1 MILVTGAAGFIG
13 AHVTARL
20 ASLGHEV
27 LGIDNFND
35 SYAVSLKLARVD
47 ALLAPQG
54 VQVLR
59 VDCADAAALANVFG
73 RHAIS
78 SVVHMA
84 ALANVR
90 ASMEQP
96 AAFIESNITAFGHVL
111 ACCRQARVAHLVYAS
126 SSSVYGTGTGQP
138 SRETDATD
146 SPGSLYAATKKSN
159 ELMAHAAS
167 QQCGLPATGLRFFT
181 VYGPWGRPDMAPLI
195 FSRAIVEG
203 TPLRLFNHGDMQRD
217 FVYIDDVVHATCA
230 VLFKPP
236 VAAADQPPCRV
247 LNVGHPPPVALR
259 EFVGLLEEAFGAKAR
274 LQPEVMPAGDV
285 QSTWSDVNQSR
296 LCVGAAPAT
305 PLHEGVARLAAWYRD
320 WYRAW
325 YQAG

>member
-13 AHVTARL
+13 AHVAARL
-20 ASLGHEV
+20 ASLGHKV
-27 LGIDNFND
+27 LCIDNFND
-35 SYAVSLKLARVD
+35 SYAVALKMARVD
-47 ALLAPQG
+47 ALLAPHS

-59 VDCADAAALANVFG
+59 VDCADAAALAGVFA
-73 RHAIS
+73 RYPIER
-78 SVVHMA
+78 VVHLA

-111 ACCRQARVAHLVYAS
+111 ECCRQARVAHLAYAS
-126 SSSVYGTGTGQP
+126 SSSVYGAGTGQP

-167 QQCGLPATGLRFFT
+167 RQFGLPVTGLRFFT

-217 FVYIDDVVHATCA
+217 FVYIDDVVDATCA
-230 VLFKPP
+230 VLFRPP
-236 VAAADQPPCRV
+236 VADADAPACRV
-247 LNVGHPPPVALR
+247 LNVGHPPAVPLR
-259 EFVGLLEEAFGAKAR
+259 EFVGLLEMAFGAKAL

-285 QSTWSDVNQSR
+285 QSTWSDVNQLR
-296 LCVGAAPAT
+296 QCVGAVPAT
-305 PLHEGVARLAAWYRD
+305 PLQEGVAQLAAWYRGC
-320 WYRAW
+320 
-325 YQAG
+325 YQTW